1 MPTVLIV
8 EDHADIRRLI
18 RWALEFEG
26 FQLHEAANGVLGL
39 QMANVLKPDVLIV
52 DRMMPGDID
61 GLQLVAQLRANPATA
76 SCGILMLS
84 ARAQAADRDAALQAG
99 ADAFM
104 AKPFSPI
111 ALANEVAAVLKR
123 RQIAA

>member
-18 RWALEFEG
+18 RWALEFDG
-26 FQLHEAANGVLGL
+26 FQMHEAANGTLGL
-39 QMANVLKPDVLIV
+39 QMAHVLKPDVLIV
-52 DRMMPGDID
+52 DRMMPGEID
-61 GLQLVAQLRANPATA
+61 GLQLVTQLRANPSTA
-76 SCGILMLS
+76 ASGILMLS
-84 ARAQAADRDAALQAG
+84 ARAQAADREAALQAG

-111 ALANEVAAVLKR
+111 ALATEVAAVLKR